1 MPRHYVGSMEFPTF
15 QFVNDVHILIIMNTT
30 HQKPPSALT
39 RKTILGLASLFAPVI
54 WVVYAFW
61 HRPNLIA
68 QGTDALSLLGAALL
82 STLVAFG
89 LAFIIGLCALNYKR
103 WRAVLRPGIGRF
115 ISAVLMAGL
124 TPIAVFS
131 WMPWLF
137 GTTFTVSL
145 LIGLEGP
152 PIYYPL
158 FLLPLVPIAIWY
170 PVSGLI
176 ISGIGSKLWRVIA
189 FSSIW
194 FACYA
199 AWLLIFGIVAYSM

>member
-1 MPRHYVGSMEFPTF
+1 MEFPTF
-15 QFVNDVHILIIMNTT
+15 QFVNVVHILIIMNTT
-30 HQKPPSALT
+30 HPKPANALT
-39 RKTILGLASLFAPVI
+39 RKTIL
-54 WVVYAFW
+54 
-61 HRPNLIA
+61 
-68 QGTDALSLLGAALL
+68 
-82 STLVAFG
+82 G

-137 GTTFTVSL
+137 GTTITVGL
-145 LIGLEGP
+145 LSGLEDP

-158 FLLPLVPIAIWY
+158 FLLPLVSIAIWY
-170 PVSGLI
+170 PISGLI

-199 AWLLIFGIVAYSM
+199 AWLLIFGILAYSM